1 MKNGTSFL
9 QNIAAKLLLHLCPQQ
24 AIPALSEAS
33 CLWIGWS
40 IIQEVVLKVMGL
52 LLYLQYWEGSPLA
65 EDDVVWNSHLWG
77 RYSLRSQIVFQAE
90 DL

>member
-1 MKNGTSFL
+1 
-9 QNIAAKLLLHLCPQQ
+9 
-24 AIPALSEAS
+24 
-33 CLWIGWS
+33 
-40 IIQEVVLKVMGL
+40 MGL